1 MGKHEKNT
9 KVSLKEIREK
19 FYELRSFEISNL
31 WQRSIFLS
39 ALLVLLFSG
48 YGYLVS
54 KLLDETNFSSEK
66 VLIINEI
73 CCGLALLAI
82 VFSII
87 WIMMAKGSKAWF
99 EVYERR
105 ILEIEDE
112 DELGI
117 SDKYKMRKKSPP
129 WSLDSNLLTN
139 NAGAYSVSKLN
150 IIIGKFLMIMWII
163 IFVIHYVLSIIA
175 YNRGDSEINCAINVI
190 ILTLLPISLLYII
203 IQAGNNRWAKSDS
216 LTPP

>member
-1 MGKHEKNT
+1 MEKHEENT
-9 KVSLKEIREK
+9 KVYLKEIREK

-39 ALLVLLFSG
+39 ALLVLFFSG

-54 KLLDETNFSSEK
+54 KLLEETNFSSNK

-73 CCGLALLAI
+73 CCGVALLAI

-105 ILEIEDE
+105 ILKIEE
-112 DELGI
+112 EKELGI
-117 SDKYKMRKKSPP
+117 SDDYKMESKCSP

-150 IIIGKFLMIMWII
+150 IIIGRFLMIMWLI
-163 IFVIHYVLSIIA
+163 IFLIHYIASFILII
-175 YNRGDSEINCAINVI
+175 NNDDEINYITNGVV
-190 ILTLLPISLLYII
+190 LTLLLIFLLYII
-203 IQAGNNRWAKSDS
+203 ITARNNRWAKSGS